1 MESKTTIFINGHHKP
16 VHKVNDIHNRVGAP
30 YKLPARSHTITGHRD
45 FAQRSSDSLPLSKGL
60 MGTVPNPPF
69 HGSVTSAP
77 HPSRRA
83 KSEHGSPTI
92 SALST
97 PLRNHIPPISIP
109 PYDPNVYSYSPFSCG
124 SPAIASSG
132 SPWDGPFPDQFP
144 DNYFVS
150 YDIANATELPA
161 SPAGLG
167 PDPAEV
173 DWSTYNLPN
182 GLRYGT
188 AGYRLADG
196 SAVPSQ
202 PPSYASFELFS
213 HLSHPGLTPSSG
225 DVSEIDE
232 FVPVAESTSLHN
244 GSQDVLNDFSSVGGD
259 EPNEIE
265 TFRMSS
271 ASSYVGMPQASS
283 LASDNL
289 ETLDIDEYLKNTE
302 AKSLEMALHTQ
313 RMQLL
318 HHHHHH
324 LQQGQLGSKTP
335 RIFNTFLEPAQHSLS
350 VQEAHHYAHPAHQ
363 DSHADSGNG
372 ITQTATG
379 QCGPLM
385 PSGLNGRSGA
395 REVDARDDGW
405 VR

>member
-1 MESKTTIFINGHHKP
+1 
-16 VHKVNDIHNRVGAP
+16 
-30 YKLPARSHTITGHRD
+30 
-45 FAQRSSDSLPLSKGL
+45 

-77 HPSRRA
+77 HPVRRV

-92 SALST
+92 SALPT
-97 PLRNHIPPISIP
+97 PPGNHIPPISIP
-109 PYDPNVYSYSPFSCG
+109 PYDPNAYSYSPFSGG
-124 SPAIASSG
+124 SSAIRSAG
-132 SPWDGPFPDQFP
+132 SPWDGTFPDQFP
-144 DNYFVS
+144 DNYFIS
-150 YDIANATELPA
+150 YDMANGTELPA
-161 SPAGLG
+161 SPAGMG
-167 PDPAEV
+167 SDPAEV

-232 FVPVAESTSLHN
+232 FVAVAESTSLRN
-244 GSQDVLNDFSSVGGD
+244 SSQDVLNDFSSVGGD
-259 EPNEIE
+259 EPNELE
-265 TFRMSS
+265 TFRLSS
-271 ASSYVGMPQASS
+271 ASSYVGMPQASM

-289 ETLDIDEYLKNTE
+289 ETLDIDEYLKNAE
-302 AKSLEMALHTQ
+302 AKSLEMALHNQ

-318 HHHHHH
+318 HRQQ
-324 LQQGQLGSKTP
+324 LQQGQLASKTP
-335 RIFNTFLEPAQHSLS
+335 RVFTTALDPAQHSLS
-350 VQEAHHYAHPAHQ
+350 VQEAQHYAHRTNQ
-363 DSHADSGNG
+363 DSNADSGNG
-372 ITQTATG
+372 IMPTTMS
-379 QCGPLM
+379 QCDLVM
-385 PSGLNGRSGA
+385 PSGLNTLSGA
-395 REVDARDDGW
+395 READDRDDGW